1 MNKLKS
7 LIKYF
12 TPFEFVLCGVSL
24 AMIIASYLFS
34 DTSNLLSLIASIIG
48 IFGLILTAK
57 GNPIGQGLFIVFA
70 ILYAV
75 ISFGFAYYGEMI
87 TYLCMSLPMA
97 IISLISWLRNPFKEN
112 KAEVT
117 VGSISKRDVF
127 LLFFLTALVSVSF
140 YFILRY
146 FETANLL
153 PSTLSVSTSFA
164 AMFLTYKR
172 SPYFALAYALND
184 IVLIILWGLA
194 SIVDNS
200 YLSVIVCFVAFLF
213 NDIYSFVNW
222 QRMKS
227 RQRTQSEI
235 L

>member
-7 LIKYF
+7 LIKYI

-24 AMIIASYLFS
+24 AMIIASYFFS
-34 DTSNLLSLIASIIG
+34 QSGDVLSLIASIVG

-57 GNPIGQGLFIVFA
+57 GNPIGQGLFIIFA
-70 ILYAV
+70 ILYAI
-75 ISFGFAYYGEMI
+75 ISFSFAYYGEMI
-87 TYLCMSLPMA
+87 TYLFMSLPMA
-97 IISLISWLRNPFKEN
+97 VISLISWLKNPFKEN
-112 KAEVT
+112 KAEVS
-117 VGSISKRDVF
+117 VGNLNKRDIY
-127 LLFFLTALVSVSF
+127 LLAFLTVAITVLF

-153 PSTLSVSTSFA
+153 PSTISIATSFA

-172 SPYFALAYALND
+172 SPYFAFAYALND

-194 SIVDNS
+194 SFEDSS

-227 RQRTQSEI
+227 RQRAQSEI
-235 L
+235 S